1 MSSLEQTA
9 GHVRTLVGELEQSLA
24 GHPSQARIKDIAERL
39 DGPLRVAIAGRVKA
53 GKSTLLN
60 ALVGERL
67 APTDAGECTRIVTRY
82 RYGDQYGVTAQLR
95 SGGTRTLAFTR
106 GDTALRID
114 LGGAGEA
121 EIQHLTVR
129 WPSSALQTTMLIDT
143 PGLASLTAENSRR
156 TVDFIQGEDG
166 SPGEVDA
173 VIYLMRHTHREDLRF
188 LDAFM
193 DRGVSS
199 SSAVNAIGVLSR
211 ADEIGAGRL
220 DAMES
225 AARIAARYATDRDLA
240 RLVSGVLPLAGLLAE
255 TGLTMIEDEA
265 AALRAVAAI
274 EPTTLERM
282 LLSAQTFCDGD
293 VAGITVEQ
301 RRRLLERLGVFGVR
315 VSVDLIRT
323 QRVRTAADLGPRL
336 VDVSGLAALRARI
349 ADQFG
354 PRARVL
360 QARSALVALR
370 ALGREL
376 ESSAPDS
383 ARRIAYEC
391 ERIEASAA
399 EFARIRA
406 AHLIAAGLV
415 ELRDAD
421 QAELTRLL
429 LGTTA
434 PQALGVPAD
443 AVRSAALEG
452 VARWRTRAEDPFADP
467 ATREA
472 CEAGARTCEVFYAAV
487 GGAT

>member
-1 MSSLEQTA
+1 MTSLDQAA
-9 GHVRTLVGELEQSLA
+9 GQVRALVAEVAPTLA
-24 GHPSQARIKDIAERL
+24 GHPAQSRVSAIAERL

-67 APTDAGECTRIVTRY
+67 APTDAGECTKIVTRY
-82 RYGDQYGVTAQLR
+82 RYGDQYGVTAEMR
-95 SGGTRTLAFTR
+95 AGGQRTLAITR
-106 GDTALRID
+106 GESALKID
-114 LGGAGEA
+114 LAGSGEGD
-121 EIQHLTVR
+121 IRHLTVN
-129 WPSSALQTTMLIDT
+129 WPSSTLQKTMLIDT
-143 PGLASLTAENSRR
+143 PGLASLNAENSRR
-156 TVDFIQGEDG
+156 TIDFIQGDDG
-166 SPGEVDA
+166 GAGDVDA

-225 AARIAARYATDRDLA
+225 AGRIAARYAADRELS

-255 TGLTMIEDEA
+255 TGLTMIEEEA
-265 AALRAVAAI
+265 AALRGVAGIDAD
-274 EPTTLERM
+274 TLERM
-282 LLSAQTFCDGD
+282 LLSAQTFCDMD
-293 VAGITVEQ
+293 VEGVGVEQ
-301 RRRLLERLGVFGVR
+301 RRRLLDRLGVFGVR
-315 VSVDLIRT
+315 VSVDLIRS
-323 QRVRTAADLGPRL
+323 QGLRTAADLGPRL
-336 VDVSGLAALRARI
+336 VEISGLAALQERI

-370 ALGREL
+370 ALAKDL
-376 ESSAPDS
+376 ESSAPDV

-406 AHLIAAGLV
+406 AHLISSGLV
-415 ELRDAD
+415 ELDDAD

-429 LGTTA
+429 LGTTPA
-434 PQALGVPAD
+434 QALGVTAD
-443 AVRSAALEG
+443 SVRNAALNG

-472 CEAGARTCEVFYAAV
+472 CEAGARTCEVFYASV
-487 GGAT
+487 GG

>member
-1 MSSLEQTA
+1 MTTLDQTA
-9 GHVRTLVGELEQSLA
+9 GQVRTLVGELASSLA
-24 GHPSQARIKDIAERL
+24 GHPAQSRVTAIAERL

-67 APTDAGECTRIVTRY
+67 APTDAGECTKIVTRY
-82 RYGDQYGVTAQLR
+82 RYGDQYGVTADMR
-95 SGGTRTLAFTR
+95 AGGVRTLAFTR
-106 GDTALRID
+106 GESSLKID
-114 LGGAGEA
+114 LAGLGEA
-121 EIQHLTVR
+121 DIRHLTVS

-143 PGLASLTAENSRR
+143 PGLASLNAENSRR
-156 TVDFIQGEDG
+156 TVDFIQGDDG
-166 SPGEVDA
+166 AAGEVDA

-225 AARIAARYATDRDLA
+225 AARIAARYAADPDLA

-255 TGLTMIEDEA
+255 TGLTMIEEEA
-265 AALRAVAAI
+265 AAIRAVATIDPA
-274 EPTTLERM
+274 TLERM
-282 LLSAQTFCDGD
+282 LLSAQTFCDVD
-293 VAGITVEQ
+293 VEGLGVEQ
-301 RRRLLERLGVFGVR
+301 RRQLLDRLGVFGVR
-315 VSVDLIRT
+315 ASVELVRA
-323 QRVRTAADLGPRL
+323 QGLRTAAELGPRL
-336 VDVSGLAALRARI
+336 VDISGLAALKERI

-370 ALGREL
+370 VLAKDL
-376 ESSAPDS
+376 ESSAPDQ

-406 AHLIAAGLV
+406 AHLISAGLV
-415 ELRDAD
+415 ELRDD
-421 QAELTRLL
+421 EQAELTRLL
-429 LGTTA
+429 LGTTPA
-434 PQALGVPAD
+434 QALGVSSD
-443 AVRSAALEG
+443 AVHRAALAG

-472 CEAGARTCEVFYAAV
+472 CETGARTCEVFVAAV
-487 GGAT
+487 GG

>member
-1 MSSLEQTA
+1 MTSLDQTA
-9 GHVRTLVGELEQSLA
+9 GQVRTLLGEIGSSL
-24 GHPSQARIKDIAERL
+24 GDHPGQAQVRAIAERL

-67 APTDAGECTRIVTRY
+67 APTDAGECTKIVTRY
-82 RYGDQYGVTAQLR
+82 HYGDQYGVTAEMR
-95 SGGTRTLAFTR
+95 SGASRTLAFTR
-106 GDTALRID
+106 GESALKID
-114 LGGAGEA
+114 LVGSGEA
-121 EIQHLTVR
+121 DIRHLTVS
-129 WPSSALQTTMLIDT
+129 WPSSALRTTMLIDT
-143 PGLASLTAENSRR
+143 PGLASLNAENSRR
-156 TVDFIQGEDG
+156 TVDFIQGDDG
-166 SPGEVDA
+166 GAGDVDA

-220 DAMES
+220 DAMDS
-225 AARIAARYATDRDLA
+225 AARIAARYATDRDLT

-255 TGLTMIEDEA
+255 TGLTMIEEEA
-265 AALRAVAAI
+265 AALRSVAAF
-274 EPTTLERM
+274 EPATLERM
-282 LLSAQTFCDGD
+282 LLSAQTFCDVNVEG
-293 VAGITVEQ
+293 VGVEQ
-301 RRRLLERLGVFGVR
+301 RRRLLDRLGVFGVR
-315 VSVDLIRT
+315 VSVDLIRS
-323 QRVRTAADLGPRL
+323 QGLRTAADLGPRL
-336 VDVSGLAALRARI
+336 VDVSGLAALKQRI

-370 ALGREL
+370 VLAKEL
-376 ESSAPDS
+376 EASAPEP

-406 AHLIAAGLV
+406 AHLISAGLV
-415 ELRDAD
+415 ELRDD
-421 QAELTRLL
+421 EQAELTRLL

-434 PQALGVPAD
+434 TQALGVPSD
-443 AVRSAALEG
+443 SVRRAALDG

-472 CEAGARTCEVFYAAV
+472 CETGARTCEVFVAAV
-487 GGAT
+487 GA

>member
-1 MSSLEQTA
+1 MSTLDQTA
-9 GHVRTLVGELEQSLA
+9 GEVRKLVGELSTSLA
-24 GHPSQARIKDIAERL
+24 GHPGQAKVAAIAERL

-67 APTDAGECTRIVTRY
+67 APTDAGECTKIVTRY
-82 RYGDQYGVTAQLR
+82 RYGDQYGVTAEMR
-95 SGGTRTLAFTR
+95 GGAPRTLAFKR
-106 GDTALRID
+106 GDGALKID
-114 LGGAGEA
+114 LGGSSEA
-121 EIQHLTVR
+121 DIAHLTVS
-129 WPSSALQTTMLIDT
+129 WPASALRTTMLIDT
-143 PGLASLTAENSRR
+143 PGLASLNAENSRR
-156 TVDFIQGEDG
+156 TVDFIQGDDG
-166 SPGEVDA
+166 GSGDVDA

-220 DAMES
+220 DAMDS
-225 AARIAARYATDRDLA
+225 AATIAARYSTDRDLS

-255 TGLTMIEDEA
+255 TGLTMIEEEA
-265 AALRAVAAI
+265 AALRAVAGI
-274 EPTTLERM
+274 DPPTLERM
-282 LLSAQTFCDGD
+282 LLSAQTFCDAEVDG
-293 VAGITVEQ
+293 VGVEL
-301 RRRLLERLGVFGVR
+301 RRELLDRLGVFGVR
-315 VSVDLIRT
+315 VSVDLVRS
-323 QRVRTAADLGPRL
+323 QGLRTAADLGPRL
-336 VDVSGLAALRARI
+336 VDISGLDALKQRI

-370 ALGREL
+370 SLAKEL
-376 ESSAPDS
+376 ESSAPEP
-383 ARRIAYEC
+383 AQRIAYEC

-406 AHLIAAGLV
+406 AHLISSGLV
-415 ELRDAD
+415 ELRDD
-421 QAELTRLL
+421 EQAELTRLL
-429 LGTTA
+429 LGTT
-434 PQALGVPAD
+434 PVQALGVSSD
-443 AVRSAALEG
+443 AVRRAALDG

-472 CEAGARTCEVFYAAV
+472 CETGARTCEVFVAAV
-487 GGAT
+487 GA

>member
-1 MSSLEQTA
+1 MSTLDQTA
-9 GHVRTLVGELEQSLA
+9 GEVRTLVGELASTLA
-24 GHPSQARIKDIAERL
+24 GHPAQSRIRGISDRL

-67 APTDAGECTRIVTRY
+67 APTDAGECTKIVTRY
-82 RYGDQYGVTAQLR
+82 GYGDQYGVTADLR
-95 SGGTRTLAFTR
+95 SGGDRTLAFTR
-106 GDTALRID
+106 GESALAID
-114 LGGAGEA
+114 LGGLGEA
-121 EIQHLTVR
+121 DIRRLTVR
-129 WPSSALQTTMLIDT
+129 WPSATLRTTMLIDT
-143 PGLASLTAENSRR
+143 PGLASLNAENSRR
-156 TVDFIQGEDG
+156 TIDFIQGDDG
-166 SPGEVDA
+166 SAGDVDA

-211 ADEIGAGRL
+211 ADEIGAGRR

-225 AARIAARYATDRDLA
+225 AARIAARYATDRDLG

-255 TGLTMIEDEA
+255 TGLTLVEDEA
-265 AALRAVAAI
+265 AALRAVAGIDPA
-274 EPTTLERM
+274 TLERM
-282 LLSAQTFCDGD
+282 LLSAQTFVDAEVEGLS
-293 VAGITVEQ
+293 VEQ
-301 RRRLLERLGVFGVR
+301 RRRLLDRLGVFGVR
-315 VSVDLIRT
+315 VAVDLI
-323 QRVRTAADLGPRL
+323 QNQGLRTAADLGPRL
-336 VDVSGLAALRARI
+336 VDVSGLAALKQRI

-360 QARSALVALR
+360 QARSALVSLR
-370 ALGREL
+370 SVAREL
-376 ESSAPDS
+376 EASAPEQ
-383 ARRIAYEC
+383 ARRIAYES

-406 AHLIAAGLV
+406 AHLISAGLV
-415 ELRDAD
+415 ELRDDEQAD
-421 QAELTRLL
+421 LTRLL

-434 PQALGVPAD
+434 TQALGVSSD
-443 AVRSAALEG
+443 AVHRAALDG

-467 ATREA
+467 STREA

-487 GGAT
+487 GG

>member
-1 MSSLEQTA
+1 MTTLDQTA
-9 GHVRTLVGELEQSLA
+9 GQVRTLVGELASSL
-24 GHPSQARIKDIAERL
+24 GDHPAQARVKAIADRL

-67 APTDAGECTRIVTRY
+67 APTDAGECTKIVTRY
-82 RYGDQYGVTAQLR
+82 HYGDQYGVTAEMR
-95 SGGTRTLAFTR
+95 SGGSRALAFTR
-106 GDTALRID
+106 GESALKID
-114 LGGAGEA
+114 LGGSGEA
-121 EIQHLTVR
+121 DIRHLTVS
-129 WPSSALQTTMLIDT
+129 WPSSALRTTMLIDT
-143 PGLASLTAENSRR
+143 PGLASLNAENSRR
-156 TVDFIQGEDG
+156 TVDFIQGDEGGAGD
-166 SPGEVDA
+166 VDA

-220 DAMES
+220 DAMDS

-240 RLVSGVLPLAGLLAE
+240 RLVSGVVPLAGLLAE

-274 EPTTLERM
+274 EPVTLERM
-282 LLSAQTFCDGD
+282 LLSAQTFCDVNVEG
-293 VAGITVEQ
+293 VGVEQ
-301 RRRLLERLGVFGVR
+301 RRRLLDRLGVFGVR
-315 VSVDLIRT
+315 VSVDLIRS
-323 QRVRTAADLGPRL
+323 QGLRTAADLGPRL
-336 VDVSGLAALRARI
+336 VDVSGLDALKQRI

-360 QARSALVALR
+360 QARSALVGLR
-370 ALGREL
+370 ALAREL
-376 ESSAPDS
+376 EASAPEP

-406 AHLIAAGLV
+406 AHLISAGLV
-415 ELRDAD
+415 ELRDD
-421 QAELTRLL
+421 EQAELTRLL

-434 PQALGVPAD
+434 TQALGVPSD
-443 AVRSAALEG
+443 AVRRAALDG

-472 CEAGARTCEVFYAAV
+472 CETGARTCEVFVAAV
-487 GGAT
+487 GA